1 MSEPFILTSPAF
13 HDGGAIPSRFT
24 CDGADHSPPLAWSAA
39 PAGTAAFAL
48 LVSDPDARGFVHWVA
63 TDIPGSTASLA
74 EGASGSGRAGREGSN
89 DFGRSGWAGP
99 CPPSGTH
106 RYVFELYALSAPL
119 ALPGTPT
126 AAAVRAVLAGRVLGQ
141 ARLTGTYRRGG

>member
-1 MSEPFILTSPAF
+1 MSEPFTLTSPAF

-24 CDGADHSPPLAWSAA
+24 CDGADDSPPLAWRGA
-39 PAGTAAFAL
+39 PAGAAVFAL
-48 LVSDPDARGFVHWVA
+48 LVTDPDARGFVHWVA

-74 EGASGSGRAGREGSN
+74 EGASGSGRAGREGRN
-89 DFGRSGWAGP
+89 DFGRTGWAGP

-126 AAAVRAVLAGRVLGQ
+126 AAAVRAALAGRVLGQ